1 MGMTKRGVPG
11 VWTYGFYDGWTPN
24 YMFYAVHS
32 HNALGRF
39 YEVSSFNPGTAAT
52 YPGKPAGGAP
62 AASPAPAAAQ
72 GGGGGRGGRGGGGGG
87 GAAAGAAGGGAAGAA
102 AAGQGGA
109 QQFGGGGGRGGGN
122 SREWFRPNPDPGN
135 VNWGP
140 RAHVNMSQSAVLF
153 ALNFTAR
160 EKDRFL
166 ENYWIKNRNAVN
178 KGKNGPTFGWV
189 IPASQHSKA
198 NAAEAVNGLMAQGV
212 EFHVASAAY
221 QAGNISIKPGDW
233 IIRGDQPYRTVADIY
248 FAIQDY
254 SMSNPSP
261 YDDLGWTYPMM
272 RNLVI
277 TPITDKGVL
286 AASMTPVTG
295 PVKAAGGVTGTGSTI
310 VIESRGAK
318 VLAQVPW
325 QFRS

>member
-52 YPGKPAGGAP
+52 YPGKTAGGAP

-72 GGGGGRGGRGGGGGG
+72 GGGGGRGGRGG
-87 GAAAGAAGGGAAGAA
+87 
-102 AAGQGGA
+102 
-109 QQFGGGGGRGGGN
+109 GGGGGRGGGN

-160 EKDRFL
+160 EK
-166 ENYWIKNRNAVN
+166 
-178 KGKNGPTFGWV
+178 
-189 IPASQHSKA
+189 
-198 NAAEAVNGLMAQGV
+198 
-212 EFHVASAAY
+212 
-221 QAGNISIKPGDW
+221 
-233 IIRGDQPYRTVADIY
+233 
-248 FAIQDY
+248 
-254 SMSNPSP
+254 
-261 YDDLGWTYPMM
+261 
-272 RNLVI
+272 
-277 TPITDKGVL
+277 
-286 AASMTPVTG
+286 
-295 PVKAAGGVTGTGSTI
+295 
-310 VIESRGAK
+310 
-318 VLAQVPW
+318 
-325 QFRS
+325 